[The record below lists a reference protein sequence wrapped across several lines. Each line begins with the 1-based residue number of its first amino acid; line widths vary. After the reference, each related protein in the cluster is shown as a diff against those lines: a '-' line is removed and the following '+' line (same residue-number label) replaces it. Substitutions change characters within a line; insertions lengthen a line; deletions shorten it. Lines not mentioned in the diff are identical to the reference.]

1 MLNKLVLSLSISRKI
16 DVDKFFDTVIT
27 QVQGRY
33 GGDLYFTDL
42 AKPTCHLIDNSVSN
56 ESRNCYFFYD
66 IYEIDANELE
76 PAVISVLAEFKKFS
90 NFDFTFQLNGKNID
104 DQNFWRISSDEMFG
118 AGHNYGFEDVDDYGK
133 VYYDATA
140 ARYAADIYFDKIAA
154 FNSVNSKTA

>member
-1 MLNKLVLSLSISRKI
+1 MFNKLVLSLSIARKI
-16 DVDKFFDTVIT
+16 DVGEFFDTVIT

-33 GGDLYFTDL
+33 GSDLYFTDL

-66 IYEIDANELE
+66 VYEIDANELE

-118 AGHNYGFEDVDDYGK
+118 TGHNYGFEDVDDYGK